1 MKISVVMATYNGE
14 KFIKEQLDSIREQT
28 RTVDEVIICDDC
40 SKDNTVDVV
49 NKYIKQYSLQHWN
62 ITKNERNL
70 GYADNFY
77 YASTKATGDIIVF
90 CDQDDIWLLNR
101 IENMEQCFFQNDKIK
116 VLYSE
121 FSLFYASDNVRKIS
135 SPVLKNMTFDGTLNK
150 TELSP
155 STIFIKTEGCTMAVK
170 RSFFEEIMPYWFS
183 GFAHDEFVWKMA
195 ICANGLYCLHTETL
209 KRRIHGDN
217 VSINKLHDFQK
228 RVAFLD
234 NLCKG
239 HKVMLSY
246 AQKCNMPAKDIALI
260 QDNIKSSELR
270 VQLLKWKKI
279 WYIIPLAFKY
289 WRCYYSVKAIPVE
302 FLMALRGK

>member
-28 RTVDEVIICDDC
+28 RPVDEVIICDDC
-40 SKDNTVDVV
+40 SKDNTVDLV
-49 NKYIKQYSLQHWN
+49 NNYIKKYSLHHWN
-62 ITKNERNL
+62 ITRN
-70 GYADNFY
+70 
-77 YASTKATGDIIVF
+77 IIVF
-90 CDQDDIWLLNR
+90 CDQDDIWLSNR
-101 IENMEQCFFQNDKIK
+101 IENMEKSFSQNDKIK
-116 VLYSE
+116 ALYSE
-121 FSLFYASDNVRKIS
+121 FSLFYASGNVRKIA
-135 SPVLKNMTFDGTLNK
+135 SPVLKNMTFDGTLTK

-170 RSFFEEIMPYWFS
+170 RSFFEEISSYWFS

-195 ICANGLYCLHTETL
+195 ICANGLYCLHMETL

-217 VSINKLHDFQK
+217 VSINKLHDFKK
-228 RVAFLD
+228 RVVFLE
-234 NLCKG
+234 NLCEG
-239 HKVMLSY
+239 HKSMLSY
-246 AQKCNMPAKDIALI
+246 AQKCNMSAKYIALI

-270 VQLLKWKKI
+270 IQLLKRKKL